1 LGIEQHVRSCSVPCV
16 RGCRAAPPLLLMSH
30 GIGAQKDMGLDM
42 YAVRFVESGI
52 ATLVVDYRWAA
63 QHLGLGLGF
72 SWRGG
77 TWA

>member
-1 LGIEQHVRSCSVPCV
+1 
-16 RGCRAAPPLLLMSH
+16 MSH